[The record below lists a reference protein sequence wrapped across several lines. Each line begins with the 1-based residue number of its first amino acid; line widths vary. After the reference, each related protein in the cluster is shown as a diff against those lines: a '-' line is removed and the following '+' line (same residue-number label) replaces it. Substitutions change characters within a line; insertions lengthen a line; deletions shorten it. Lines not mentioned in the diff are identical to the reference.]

1 MALPARRPPA
11 QAACLRS
18 FFFMQ
23 GKIMKDGFEIQRE
36 TILVVDDEDV
46 TLLLT
51 DLLLTKAGFSVI
63 TAKSAGKALDMIE
76 KEAVDLVLTDQ
87 EMPEMDGLE
96 LLERVKMADPG
107 IPVIIVTAHGT
118 LPKAVASIKKGADDY
133 LSKTGSQDEMLAVV
147 RRALEF
153 RRMNEANLRLRAHLT
168 ELYSF
173 HVIQTQSTLMK
184 ECLELAEKVAK
195 SPITTVCISGES
207 GTGKEVLARAIH
219 FSGERMDAPFVAVN
233 CAGIPAGLLE
243 SELFGHVKGAFTGA
257 DRDHQG
263 RFATAADGTLL
274 LDEIADMPLNL
285 QAKLLRVLQER
296 VYEPV
301 GSTRSLRTRCRVITS
316 TNKKLWDM
324 VKAGSFREDLYHRIN
339 AFPIILPPLSQ
350 RSEDIPLLAEHFLAR
365 LSDELGKPDF
375 ALNKDAMDLLMEYSW
390 PGNIRELK
398 NCLERAAIICEG
410 KTIGRTHLNISPPVS
425 GPKDVRAGRGGR
437 VVLTVSVEKEKFGLD
452 ALVGRILE
460 IALEKFDNNKSRA
473 AAWLKVDRKMF
484 YRR

>member
-1 MALPARRPPA
+1 
-11 QAACLRS
+11 
-18 FFFMQ
+18 
-23 GKIMKDGFEIQRE
+23 MKDGFEIRGE

-46 TLLLT
+46 TLLMM
-51 DLLLTKAGFSVI
+51 DLLLTGAGFAVKK
-63 TAKSAGKALDMIE
+63 AKSAVKALEMIGAE
-76 KEAVDLVLTDQ
+76 QVDLVLTDQ

-96 LLERVKMADPG
+96 LLERVKAIRPNL
-107 IPVIIVTAHGT
+107 PVIIFTAHGS

-133 LSKTGSQDEMLAVV
+133 LNKLVNQEEILAVI
-147 RRALEF
+147 RRSLEF
-153 RRMNEANLRLRAHLT
+153 SRMSEANLRLKAHLT

-173 HVIQTQSTLMK
+173 HVIQTQSPLMK

-195 SPITTVCISGES
+195 SAMTTVCLSGES

-257 DRDHQG
+257 DRDHAG
-263 RFATAADGTLL
+263 RFATAANGTLL
-274 LDEIADMPLNL
+274 LDEIADMPLGL

-301 GSTRSLRTRCRVITS
+301 GSNKSLRANCRVITS
-316 TNKKLWDM
+316 TNRKLWDM
-324 VKAGSFREDLYHRIN
+324 VKAGAFREDLYHRIN
-339 AFPIILPPLSQ
+339 AFPIILPPLRQ
-350 RSEDIPLLAEHFLAR
+350 RREDIPLLAGHFLSR
-365 LSDELGKPDF
+365 LSDELGRPVFSLAPD
-375 ALNKDAMDLLMEYSW
+375 ALATLSDNFW

-398 NCLERAAIICEG
+398 NCLERAAIISDG
-410 KTIGRTHLNISPPVS
+410 SVIQIGHLGISPAKS
-425 GPKDVRAGRGGR
+425 GPKEVQTGRDGR
-437 VVLTVSVEKEKFGLD
+437 IILTVSVEKEDFGLD

-460 IALEKFDNNKSRA
+460 IALEKFGKNKSRA